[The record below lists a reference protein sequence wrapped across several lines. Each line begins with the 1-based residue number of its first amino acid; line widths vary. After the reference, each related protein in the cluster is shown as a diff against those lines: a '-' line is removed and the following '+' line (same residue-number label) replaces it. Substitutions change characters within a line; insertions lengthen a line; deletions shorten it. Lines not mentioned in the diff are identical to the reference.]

1 LAIFKITIVL
11 IFISFLVL
19 GVSLFKLI
27 AVVSAPV
34 AIVKTIIS
42 IIHGVVASVN
52 ITTIDTKE
60 REAIKKTD
68 EGKKS
73 E

>member
-1 LAIFKITIVL
+1 MF
-11 IFISFLVL
+11 SVL
-19 GVSLFKLI
+19 GVSLFKLL

-42 IIHGVVASVN
+42 IIHGIVASVN
-52 ITTIDTKE
+52 ITTLDMKE
-60 REAIKKTD
+60 RESLKKTD
-68 EGKKS
+68 ESKKS